1 MNSFHYNLEPGEI
14 AVLSASGI
22 QRDTKGAY
30 DNEIVLTNRN
40 FVFVE
45 LGFLI

>member
-22 QRDTKGAY
+22 QRGTKGAY
-30 DNEIVLTNRN
+30 DNEIVLCLKNI
-40 FVFVE
+40 
-45 LGFLI
+45 G